1 VRACQDEFHRRGVA
15 IAVVSF
21 AEPAQL
27 IRYQERHRW
36 PFPIFAD
43 PKRDAYRAFT
53 LKRLS
58 WFRVFSPA
66 TLKLYFKLVREGRAR
81 TNYGKEDIYQGG
93 GDFLLDRAGN
103 ILFAYRS
110 EDPAD
115 RPPVEKLLEVIDR
128 NSAQKT

>member
-1 VRACQDEFHRRGVA
+1 
-15 IAVVSF
+15 
-21 AEPAQL
+21 
-27 IRYQERHRW
+27 
-36 PFPIFAD
+36 
-43 PKRDAYRAFT
+43 
-53 LKRLS
+53 
-58 WFRVFSPA
+58 
-66 TLKLYFKLVREGRAR
+66 LKLYLKLAREGRTR

-103 ILFAYRS
+103 ILFAHRS